1 MSSPVA
7 AHRIIIYRETVA
19 ILAGME
25 EKQSFNFHKD
35 LLAVHSRYFSN
46 LFSEDGLGADEKISI
61 PANASLFFDF
71 ISWVHFTS
79 PPSPPIFIDCHSPF
93 FDGL

>member
-1 MSSPVA
+1 
-7 AHRIIIYRETVA
+7 
-19 ILAGME
+19 ME